1 MPTTPP
7 SAATED
13 KAPPFTFRRM
23 GGLDQVLL
31 LTDEE
36 WRHLDQLDPKLW
48 MALSCPTQGLEF
60 DARTLALL
68 DTDHDGRIRSAD
80 ILEAVAWLCE
90 RLKHPARLTENN
102 TGLPLD
108 NLQDDNAQGSELL
121 SAARLVLKKNQN
133 PDASQV
139 TAEEVE
145 KALAAAAEYPFNGD
159 GVVPPD
165 SVEAKDAAAK
175 RFIMAGL
182 SVIGGMRDD
191 SGRPG
196 LNDSLASAFLDRLRA
211 ARDWRQSVREADLP
225 LGSRTAAAWT
235 LLERLRPKIDD
246 YFYRCRMAAFAP
258 QALSALNEDA
268 ELTPSDN
275 GGQALLSLDVL
286 GRLPLARIAAN
297 RPLNLT
303 SGINPAWADDLKNFR
318 QLFAP
323 LLQAGPEEKTAPN
336 GDAPAARDQ
345 AADSMSEANW
355 REILARFAPYAALL
369 AQKPSYAR
377 PPDSAKQADFPGL
390 PPLVA
395 APEDDALKR
404 AFLPVA
410 PEEALDKISSEELDE
425 LLADATEKAFAAYVQ
440 RDLAAP
446 RMAAVRDLEKL
457 TLFHV
462 HLYTLL
468 MNFVSFADFYEP
480 DKRAIFLAGT
490 LYMDSRACYLCVP
503 VNELATHVRLAA
515 QSHLCLLYC
524 QCIRKS
530 AAGDKK
536 NMTVAAAL
544 TAGSIDTLIEGRHGV
559 FVDNA
564 GQDWDTALL
573 RLVHNPI
580 SLREAM
586 WAPYLRFGNMVADQL
601 QKFVASKDDA
611 ISKASSTVVASLDKD
626 IKTDASA
633 AAAGT
638 PPKTNFDFAKSAG
651 IFAAFSVGISVLS
664 AAFAYIANSL
674 VSLGWWW
681 PMALL
686 VLFICISGPSVIL
699 AWFKL
704 RRRSL
709 GPLLDASGWAV
720 NNGAPINIAMGATLT
735 AEGHLPPGAR
745 RSMDDPYG
753 LPAQLRHRKQARR
766 LLAIL
771 LAVVIL
777 LSGGLFLW
785 LHYGTP
791 PGWLTSWLP
800 SFK

>member
-7 SAATED
+7 SPTRQD
-13 KAPPFTFRRM
+13 KPAFTFRRM

-31 LTDEE
+31 LTDDE
-36 WRHLDQLDPKLW
+36 WRHLDKLDPKIW

-68 DTDHDGRIRSAD
+68 DTDQDSRIRSTD
-80 ILEAVAWLCE
+80 ILEAVAWLCD
-90 RLKHPARLTENN
+90 RLKHPARLTQNN

-108 NLQDDNAQGSELL
+108 NLQDDNPQGAELL

-133 PDASQV
+133 ADAAQV
-139 TAEEVE
+139 TPEEVQ

-159 GVVPPD
+159 GVVPAD
-165 SVEAKDAAAK
+165 SVDAKDDTTK
-175 RFIMAGL
+175 RFILAAF
-182 SVIGGMRDD
+182 SVIGAVRDD

-196 LNDSLASAFLDRLRA
+196 LNEPLANAFLERLRA
-211 ARDWRQSVREADLP
+211 ARDWRQSVRQADLP
-225 LGSRTAAAWT
+225 LGSQTAAAWT
-235 LLERLRPKIDD
+235 LLQRLRPKIND

-268 ELTPSDN
+268 ALTPSDN
-275 GGQALLSLDVL
+275 GGQTLLSLDVL
-286 GRLPLARIAAN
+286 ARLPLARIAPD
-297 RPLNLT
+297 RPLSLT
-303 SGINPAWADDLKNFR
+303 SGINPAWADDLKNFN

-323 LLQAGPEEKTAPN
+323 LLQA
-336 GDAPAARDQ
+336 PAESKSPQ
-345 AADSMSEANW
+345 SNDSPRPGQEAGGSLSEANW
-355 REILARFAPYAALL
+355 REILDRFAPYAALL
-369 AQKPSYAR
+369 AQKPSYER
-377 PPDSAKQADFPGL
+377 PPDNAKQADFPGL
-390 PPLVA
+390 PPLVL

-404 AFLPVA
+404 AFLPPS
-410 PEEALDKISSEELDE
+410 PEDALDKIPDDELDTW
-425 LLADATEKAFAAYVQ
+425 LDDTTKNAFAEYVR

-490 LYMDSRACYLCVP
+490 LYLDSRACYLCVP
-503 VNELATHVRLAA
+503 VNELAAHVRLAS

-524 QCIRKS
+524 QCTRKLATGEEKS
-530 AAGDKK
+530 LAI
-536 NMTVAAAL
+536 AAAL
-544 TAGSIDTLIEGRHGV
+544 TAGSTDTLIEGRHGV

-564 GQDWDTALL
+564 EQDWDTALL

-580 SLREAM
+580 SLRQAM

-601 QKFVASKDDA
+601 QKFVSSKEDA
-611 ISKASSTVVASLDKD
+611 ISKASTKAVSALGTD
-626 IKTDASA
+626 IKKDASA
-633 AAAGT
+633 ASAGT
-638 PPKTNFDFAKSAG
+638 PPKTNFDFAKGAG

-681 PMALL
+681 PMALV
-686 VLFICISGPSVIL
+686 VLFLCISGPSVIL

-735 AEGHLPPGAR
+735 AEGHLPPSAR
-745 RSMDDPYG
+745 RSLDDPYS
-753 LPAQLRHRKQARR
+753 LPAQLLHRKHARR
-766 LLAIL
+766 LLAL
-771 LAVVIL
+771 VLALVLL
-777 LSGGLFLW
+777 LSAALFLW

-791 PGWLTSWLP
+791 PSWLTSWLP
-800 SFK
+800 TFK